1 MWPEL
6 TVYIFTQTRCA
17 KCKNSL
23 YIYRPFIHLQI
34 EKFQKLLLSN
44 IAMQHQLMSGFQQQL
59 CLVALI
65 ICIMNIK
72 DIKIKYFC

>member
-34 EKFQKLLLSN
+34 EKFEKLLLSN
-44 IAMQHQLMSGFQQQL
+44 IAMQHQLIWLSTT
-59 CLVALI
+59 
-65 ICIMNIK
+65 IMFGRIDNLHHE
-72 DIKIKYFC
+72 Y